1 MIKYFDIF
9 AGIGGFRSGL
19 EKAGGFECVGYCE
32 IDKYARL
39 AYETMYD
46 KESEVYYDDARKIDP
61 NELPDFDLICGG
73 FPCQSF
79 SIAGKRG
86 GFDDA
91 RGTLFFEIARI
102 AAIKKPKYLLLEN
115 VPGLLS
121 HDCLSS
127 ARQGVRCRMAK
138 VQCQQ
143 VDTTAQILRSYN
155 SGYVT

>member
-32 IDKYARL
+32 IDRYAKK

-46 KESEVYYDDARKIDP
+46 TEGEVYYDDARKINP

-91 RGTLFFEIARI
+91 RGTLFWFCQYHLTHFIRTRI
-102 AAIKKPKYLLLEN
+102 M
-115 VPGLLS
+115 
-121 HDCLSS
+121 
-127 ARQGVRCRMAK
+127 Q
-138 VQCQQ
+138 
-143 VDTTAQILRSYN
+143 
-155 SGYVT
+155 